1 MTAERVVMQVV
12 QESGEIVE
20 TPLTEDDL
28 KLTWNKSVC
37 PYCGVGC
44 GVLVG
49 SKEGRVLKVRGDP
62 NHPAN
67 YGLLCGKGATLP
79 QMVSPPA
86 RQPEA
91 GPSGAGIALGDPL
104 AGGEMVRTP
113 DRLIYP
119 MMRRTRADQFQR
131 VSWEAACERIAAQWR
146 RILHDHGPNAVA
158 FYISGQLL
166 TEDYYV
172 VNKFAKGFLGTNNVD
187 SNSRL
192 CMASAVSGYVTSLG
206 ADAPPGCYADI
217 ELADCF
223 LLVGSNTAACHPV
236 TFQRIRRRKLAAPNR
251 VKVIVVDP
259 RRTRTAEIADLY
271 LPIQPG
277 TDVALLNAMLHVLI
291 RQGLMDQ
298 PFIQQRTTGWEGL
311 QAVIDRSTPEQA
323 AAICGVEASR
333 IREAALMFGKARAA
347 MSFWAM
353 GVNQSTHGTAKN
365 NCLINLHLATG
376 QIGRPGAGPFS
387 LTGQPNA
394 MGGRET
400 GGLAHLLPGHRL
412 IAREQD
418 RQEVERLW
426 NVPTGRIAPQPGLT
440 AVELFRALAEG
451 TVKSVWIIC
460 TNPLVSLP
468 NLAVAR
474 EALAK
479 AELVVVSDIYHP
491 TETTLLADA
500 ILPAAQWAER
510 DGTVTNSERCISYM
524 EQAVD
529 PPGEALPDW
538 RIVCRVAQAMGHR
551 EAFAFQTAEEIYEE
565 YKRLTRGRDLDIGGV
580 TYERLKRSPIQ
591 WPCPTPQH
599 RSTMRRYT
607 DGVFAHPDGRAKF
620 LAHDYRQPAEV
631 ADAEFPMILTTGRV
645 RDQWH
650 TMTRTGK
657 IPVLLR
663 SEPAPFVELNP
674 EDATRL
680 GIAEGEL
687 LTIRSRRGCARA
699 ACRLTRDIKPGSCF
713 MPFHWGG
720 LRGEAVVNET
730 TIEAF
735 DPLSKQPEL
744 KFCAVR
750 LEKVTGDT

>member
-1 MTAERVVMQVV
+1 MPLERIVMQVV

-28 KLTWNKSVC
+28 KLAWNKSVC

-79 QMVSPPA
+79 QMV
-86 RQPEA
+86 Q
-91 GPSGAGIALGDPL
+91 
-104 AGGEMVRTP
+104 TP
-113 DRLIYP
+113 DRLAYP
-119 MMRRTRADQFQR
+119 MMRAAREGDFQR
-131 VSWEAACERIAAQWR
+131 TSWDEALERIAAQWR
-146 RILHDHGPNAVA
+146 RIIREHGPDAVA

-172 VNKFAKGFLGTNNVD
+172 VNKLAKGFLGTNNVD

-223 LLVGSNTAACHPV
+223 LLIGSNTAACHPV
-236 TFQRIRRRKLAAPNR
+236 TFERIRRRKLIAPKR
-251 VKVIVVDP
+251 VKVIVADP
-259 RRTRTAEIADLY
+259 RRTRTADIADLY
-271 LPIQPG
+271 LPLQPG
-277 TDVALLNAMLHVLI
+277 TDVALLNGMLHVLARANLINAQFI
-291 RQGLMDQ
+291 RQHTTSWDAL
-298 PFIQQRTTGWEGL
+298 QQLIERYPP
-311 QAVIDRSTPEQA
+311 DRA
-323 AAICGVEASR
+323 AAICGIEPGQ
-333 IREAALMFGKARAA
+333 IREAAMLFGQARAA
-347 MSFWAM
+347 MSFWSM
-353 GVNQSTHGTAKN
+353 GLNQSTRGTAKN
-365 NCLINLHLATG
+365 NCVINLHLATG

-412 IAREQD
+412 VVKEQD
-418 RQEVERLW
+418 RRAVEGVWGL
-426 NVPTGRIAPQPGLT
+426 PEGRINPKPGLT

-451 TVKSVWIIC
+451 RVKSVWILC
-460 TNPLVSLP
+460 TNPMVSLP
-468 NLAVAR
+468 NLALAR
-474 EALAK
+474 QALAA
-479 AELVVVSDIYHP
+479 AELVIVNDIYHP
-491 TETTLLADA
+491 TETTQWADVV
-500 ILPAAQWAER
+500 LPAAQWSER
-510 DGTVTNSERCISYM
+510 DGTLTNSERCISYV
-524 EQAVD
+524 EQAID

-538 RIVCRVAQAMGHR
+538 RIICRFAHAMGLGQ
-551 EAFAFQTAEEIYEE
+551 AFAFRASEEVYEE
-565 YKRLTRGRDLDIGGV
+565 YKRLTHGQDLDVGGV

-599 RSTMRRYT
+599 RSTMRRYA

-620 LAHDYRQPAEV
+620 LAHEYEEPAETV
-631 ADAEFPMILTTGRV
+631 DAEFPMILTTGRV

-657 IPVLLR
+657 IPVLMR
-663 SEPAPFVELNP
+663 KEPEPFVELHP
-674 EDATRL
+674 ADAIRVSI
-680 GIAEGEL
+680 GDGEL
-687 LTIRSRRGCARA
+687 VTVRSRRGQATA
-699 ACRLTRDIKPGSCF
+699 KCRLTQAIKPGTCF
-713 MPFHWGG
+713 MPFHWGSLWG
-720 LRGEAVVNET
+720 GAVVNQA

-750 LEKVTGDT
+750 IEKATESLRRQ